1 VLEVLAMAVRLKS
14 EDGHGLTGLAAGLST
29 RGAGVSI
36 IHPRFVLLLTLMVE
50 SVVSVPLREK

>member
-1 VLEVLAMAVRLKS
+1 MAVRLKS